1 MVCLIEFNILCPWSM
16 TACQKIAKSLPFIG
30 ASLEANKQ
38 AFLWDSF
45 LLGVPHAVARIAHVA
60 YCRVSTGRRW
70 VGFHAS
76 KLILTLGKEIK
87 ERHEV
92 CRCMAIL
99 LVQTKNHKSS
109 WCELLGFFSS
119 WFLAVM
125 SLLFFSCNYIPHTVC
140 IHVCMYP
147 VSLITGGPIW
157 MKFCTHFIS
166 DTAIILLH
174 ILFMQ
179 NQCSILCLSLF
190 HVWHQMYVVRVRG
203 VRSVPYMPQAW

>member
-1 MVCLIEFNILCPWSM
+1 MLNHGAWLWAAIRSLWVSPTHTLQGIMVCLIEFNILCPWSM

-45 LLGVPHAVARIAHVA
+45 LLGVPHTVAHVAHLA

-125 SLLFFSCNYIPHTVC
+125 SLLFF
-140 IHVCMYP
+140 HVTI
-147 VSLITGGPIW
+147 SLILYVY
-157 MKFCTHFIS
+157 MSVCT
-166 DTAIILLH
+166 
-174 ILFMQ
+174 
-179 NQCSILCLSLF
+179 LSP
-190 HVWHQMYVVRVRG
+190 W
-203 VRSVPYMPQAW
+203 